1 MPSKAGIL
9 ELSAARKQG
18 AKMKSY
24 RMASWWLRPW
34 HLPFNKKVRDDF
46 RRRASDFAQAGADS
60 AIIFGAHFRW
70 DFEHEMDQI
79 HELIAFAAE
88 ELVQYKIV
96 LFDHHSTVLTCSC
109 RREISSDRSANFSN
123 HRQVLLS
130 RPAGS
135 RTTDFHDDWKML
147 NIDDGKPVF
156 LPQYSAEE
164 FCFSNPDFVAAYLN
178 YVRRL
183 LRETGIGGLMSD
195 DAFYYS
201 HRACGCPYCRE
212 LFCQELG
219 MSFPASDDL
228 SFWGNYE
235 NPKYRRYLDLRRH
248 TVTKFTAKVKS
259 VLPTDFPLMN
269 CCAYC
274 MLPYSSGRGL
284 NYRNFIAGGSNLIM
298 QEMSG
303 NTPDAT
309 TGELLSFGYPQQLYH
324 LALSREHRLPC
335 IGLGYGYSSSNAE
348 IIWAFN
354 KFLGSGTWYSS
365 LVQRLGLSD
374 RDLIR
379 IPDDPCQLGHC
390 FQAEKQFPEWF
401 VSESASECAVF
412 YSNATMEQ
420 YGDSVTDY
428 ADDFCFVIK
437 RCTELGYSPDVL
449 TSIPDPEQSR
459 YKILIVPS
467 AVALS
472 DYELE
477 SLERWH
483 CRKPLLLLGPC
494 GFLDETGEP
503 RQTTFAQ
510 RHGWQAAFPPLN
522 RTGHPLI
529 SPIIIQKLT
538 PAESEAPRVL
548 KEFHLLWLTA
558 RVSSEFP
565 NAAQEFIE
573 QFIVPIR
580 ADGWLFRKYI
590 DAQGRWLIHGIASQ
604 FQVELDHE
612 LEKLR
617 DHHTPM
623 FKHLKII
630 RELHPMA
637 AIPDLRQ
644 FTPEA
649 ILTPLEKVQVH
660 ASCDSIKDCAYFIL
674 RLAATSHI
682 NTH

>member
-1 MPSKAGIL
+1 M
-9 ELSAARKQG
+9 
-18 AKMKSY
+18 
-24 RMASWWLRPW
+24 
-34 HLPFNKKVRDDF
+34 
-46 RRRASDFAQAGADS
+46 
-60 AIIFGAHFRW
+60 
-70 DFEHEMDQI
+70 
-79 HELIAFAAE
+79 
-88 ELVQYKIV
+88 
-96 LFDHHSTVLTCSC
+96 
-109 RREISSDRSANFSN
+109 
-123 HRQVLLS
+123 
-130 RPAGS
+130 
-135 RTTDFHDDWKML
+135 
-147 NIDDGKPVF
+147 
-156 LPQYSAEE
+156 
-164 FCFSNPDFVAAYLN
+164 
-178 YVRRL
+178 
-183 LRETGIGGLMSD
+183 
-195 DAFYYS
+195 
-201 HRACGCPYCRE
+201 
-212 LFCQELG
+212 
-219 MSFPASDDL
+219 
-228 SFWGNYE
+228 
-235 NPKYRRYLDLRRH
+235 
-248 TVTKFTAKVKS
+248 
-259 VLPTDFPLMN
+259 
-269 CCAYC
+269 
-274 MLPYSSGRGL
+274 
-284 NYRNFIAGGSNLIM
+284 
-298 QEMSG
+298 
-303 NTPDAT
+303 
-309 TGELLSFGYPQQLYH
+309 
-324 LALSREHRLPC
+324 
-335 IGLGYGYSSSNAE
+335 
-348 IIWAFN
+348 
-354 KFLGSGTWYSS
+354 
-365 LVQRLGLSD
+365 
-374 RDLIR
+374 
-379 IPDDPCQLGHC
+379 
-390 FQAEKQFPEWF
+390 
-401 VSESASECAVF
+401 
-412 YSNATMEQ
+412 
-420 YGDSVTDY
+420 
-428 ADDFCFVIK
+428 
-437 RCTELGYSPDVL
+437 L

-604 FQVELDHE
+604 FQVELDRE

-617 DHHTPM
+617 DRHTPM